1 MESREIKIT
10 KKTLKRRRDF
20 LGENLWDW
28 AFVAAQ

>member
-1 MESREIKIT
+1 MESREAEIT
-10 KKTLKRRRDF
+10 QKALKNECDF